1 MLAPIVLFVYNRPE
15 LTLQTLRALKE
26 AEQSQES
33 TLYIFS
39 DGPKE
44 NSDALTQQNIASV
57 REIIRQEQWC
67 REVIIR
73 ESDQNKGLANSV
85 IAGVTEVISKHERV
99 IVLEDDII
107 VSRGFLLYMN
117 EALELYAHEE
127 HVAGVSG
134 FCYHESNVAP
144 DVFLL
149 PIACSWSWGTWKRT
163 WDYFNPNSKDLIQS
177 IQSNKQENQFDFGHY
192 PFFKMLEDQA
202 AGRVNSWAI
211 RFYAS
216 IFLRKK
222 YFLYPKISLVSNVGF
237 GAAAT
242 HTKEKIELFN
252 KNISDQRIRV
262 IKSSPQDSRE
272 IIKLTEAAFQKSFEK
287 KKPAPITMRKRLKS
301 YISRIIPQPIDH
313 APMIRK
319 LEVAS
324 SNNHEKLLLQNGKLL
339 SNALHTWKIDK
350 ISDAEFQVFSQWGD
364 DGIIQ
369 FLIQKIKP
377 TPVFIEF
384 GVEDYKESNT
394 RFLLHNNNWKGLII
408 DGSEKHIKRIK
419 NSDEYWKFDLTAVC
433 SFITAEN
440 INQIFTDHHFNT
452 PIGILSIDI
461 DGNDYWI
468 WKAINVIQPEI
479 VIVEYNSVYGAERTI
494 TIPYQADFVRAKA
507 HHSHLYAGTSL
518 AAIVQLSE
526 EKGYAFVGSNSAGN
540 NAYFVRKDKLS
551 GLLPLSSKEG
561 YVASKFR
568 ESRDA
573 NGNLTYLSGQDR
585 LGLIKGMPIYN
596 TTTQTLE
603 KI

>member
-26 AEQSQES
+26 AEHSQES

-44 NSDALTQQNIASV
+44 KNDPAALQKINAV

-67 REVIIR
+67 KEVIIR
-73 ESDQNKGLANSV
+73 ESEQNKGLADSV
-85 IAGVTEVISKHERV
+85 ISGVTEVVSKHERV

-107 VSRGFLLYMN
+107 VSRGFLTYIN
-117 EALELYAHEE
+117 QALDLYAKED

-134 FCYHESNVAP
+134 FCYHESTTAP

-149 PIACSWSWGTWKRT
+149 PIACSWSWATWKRT
-163 WDYFNPNSKDLIQS
+163 WDYYNADSNTLIQRIS
-177 IQSNKQENQFDFGHY
+177 STKQQHQFDFGHY

-216 IFLRKK
+216 IFLKK
-222 YFLYPKISLVSNVGF
+222 KFFLYPKFSLVSNVGF

-252 KNISDQRIRV
+252 KHISNQNIRV
-262 IKSSPQDSRE
+262 IKTSIQDSQE
-272 IIKLTEAAFQKSFEK
+272 TIKLTEAAFKKSFEK
-287 KKPAPITMRKRLKS
+287 QKPAPTTMRKRLKS

-324 SNNHEKLLLQNGKLL
+324 SNNHEKLLLQNGKML
-339 SNALHTWKIDK
+339 SNAIQNWNVEK

-369 FLIQKIKP
+369 YLIQKIKP

-440 INQIFTDHHFNT
+440 INQIFTEYQFNT
-452 PIGILSIDI
+452 SIGLLSVDI
-461 DGNDYWI
+461 DGNDYWV
-468 WKAINVIQPEI
+468 WKAIDVVQPEI
-479 VIVEYNSVYGAERTI
+479 IIVEYNSVFGSERTI
-494 TIPYQADFVRAKA
+494 TIPYQPDFVRANA

-518 AAIVQLSE
+518 AAIVKLSE

-540 NAYFVRKDKLS
+540 NAYFVRKDRLS
-551 GLLPLSSKEG
+551 GLRELSTQEG

-585 LGLIKGMPIYN
+585 LRLIQGMPIFN